1 MRGSKLA
8 FMRLDFLRSKTS
20 PSRRVS
26 ALGITCAFLFTI
38 ALSDAPRL
46 HEHFHKA
53 FGPDHECAVTM
64 FLSGACDHLAN
75 GAPLAGPVALT
86 WTSFFVP
93 RQFPSLE
100 ANLEFS
106 LLEHAPPSLA

>member
-1 MRGSKLA
+1 MHGSKLA

-46 HEHFHKA
+46 HDYFHKA
-53 FGPDHECAVTM
+53 LGPDHECAVTM